1 MVDRFNY
8 IVRADG
14 GVPIGQK
21 RVGFI
26 DEARLLVGEPA
37 AFNAI
42 GVVCEQDLCLVI
54 QPSLAVGV
62 FFLQKL
68 CQQVHTHAPPLLDY
82 CIPCRVGGQGKTNP
96 NIVSKNVIK
105 AAAAIIAITV
115 WVNTPLLSP
124 QSLR

>member
-1 MVDRFNY
+1 MQLLDDLFGKGLPGDFQHIVERLEMVDRFNY

-62 FFLQKL
+62 FFFQKL
-68 CQQVHTHAPPLLDY
+68 CQQVHTHAPPF
-82 CIPCRVGGQGKTNP
+82 
-96 NIVSKNVIK
+96 
-105 AAAAIIAITV
+105 
-115 WVNTPLLSP
+115 
-124 QSLR
+124 